1 MDPQQWLKQYDER
14 LTDIAARAKK
24 ASARLGKV
32 SSTKTSP
39 RGEVEVRIDAGGA
52 IDDLKLTPEART
64 LESDELAR
72 LILDTTKKAQY
83 AVSSQIADIS
93 TAYFGEGP
101 ALDVIKQH
109 LPAGVRLGMDLDD
122 FDEDDYFANPPEI
135 TQEITQ

>member
-1 MDPQQWLKQYDER
+1 MDPQQWLAQYDKQ
-14 LTDIAARAKK
+14 LTDIASRAKK
-24 ASARLGKV
+24 ASARLGQV
-32 SSTKTSP
+32 SSTKVSP

-52 IDDLKLTPEART
+52 VDDLKLTPEART

-72 LILDTTKKAQY
+72 LILDTTRKAQY

-101 ALDVIKQH
+101 ALDVIKQY
-109 LPAGVRLGMDLDD
+109 LPAGVHVGLDD